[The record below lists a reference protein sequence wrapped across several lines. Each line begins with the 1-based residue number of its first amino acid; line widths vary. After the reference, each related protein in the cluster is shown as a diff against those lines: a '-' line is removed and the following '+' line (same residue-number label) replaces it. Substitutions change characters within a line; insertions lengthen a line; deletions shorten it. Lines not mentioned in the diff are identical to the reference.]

1 MKQAAIWFLLLGGM
15 LHGVP
20 HALAQ
25 SPSATPLSQICDD
38 CTLRKFASCPEGKFL
53 EGPNFDRD
61 GVLWMVSLRT
71 HEILKATSDGQCSVV
86 ADVGGYPGGGR
97 FDHSGKYIVTDRS
110 ALMSFDTAT
119 SKMTAIVSSFGTQN
133 FKGLNDVIVD
143 KAGGMYFTDPNG
155 SNAMHP
161 NGRVFYLPPDRSK
174 DIVLIGD
181 MYAFPNGLVLSPDER
196 LLYIG
201 EYALNRIMAVPLSGP
216 GMVAPL
222 GSPYVFAYMVGGIGP
237 DGMLVDQKGD
247 VYSAHYQAGE
257 IAIQDPSGFPIGQI
271 RMPPGAGRGT
281 TNLAFHDGYLY
292 VTEASRSEV
301 WRVATKIPGMY

>member
-1 MKQAAIWFLLLGGM
+1 MKIAALWLGLVGALLQGIPPA
-15 LHGVP
+15 V
-20 HALAQ
+20 AQ
-25 SPSATPLSQICDD
+25 SPSTTPLSQICDD
-38 CTLRKFASCPEGKFL
+38 CTLRKYASCPAGKFL
-53 EGPNFDRD
+53 EGPNFDKD

-71 HEILKATSDGQCSVV
+71 HEILKVTPDGQCSVV
-86 ADVGGYPGGGR
+86 ADVGGNPGGGR
-97 FDHSGKYIVTDRS
+97 FDKTGHYIVTDR
-110 ALMSFDTAT
+110 AGLMSFDTTT
-119 SKMTAIVSSFGTQN
+119 SKMTTIVSTYGTQN
-133 FKGLNDVIVD
+133 FKGLNDVVVD

-155 SNAMHP
+155 SNAMRP

-174 DIVLIGD
+174 DVVLIGD
-181 MYAFPNGLVLSPDER
+181 VFAFPNGLVLSPDER
-196 LLYIG
+196 ILYVG
-201 EYALNRIMAVPLSGP
+201 EYSLNRIMAVPLSAP
-216 GMVAPL
+216 GTVAPL

-271 RMPPGAGRGT
+271 RMPPEAGRST
-281 TNLAFHDGYLY
+281 TNLAFRDGYLY